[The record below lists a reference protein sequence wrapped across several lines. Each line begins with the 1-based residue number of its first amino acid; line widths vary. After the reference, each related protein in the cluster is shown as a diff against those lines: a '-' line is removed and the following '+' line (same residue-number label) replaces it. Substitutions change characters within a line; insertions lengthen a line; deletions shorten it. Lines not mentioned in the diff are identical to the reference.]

1 MYSGISLSLKKND
14 VMPFASAS
22 MDLEIITL
30 GEGSQRNVNIT
41 YYLYVEY

>member
-14 VMPFASAS
+14 VMPFAAAS

-30 GEGSQRNVNIT
+30 GKGSQRNMNIR